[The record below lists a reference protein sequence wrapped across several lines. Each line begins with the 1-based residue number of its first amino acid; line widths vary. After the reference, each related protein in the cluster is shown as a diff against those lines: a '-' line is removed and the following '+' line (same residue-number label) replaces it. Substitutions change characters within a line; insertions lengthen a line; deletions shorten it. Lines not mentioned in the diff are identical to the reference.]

1 MPCACPVLRD
11 RGEGECLRERGSEI
25 RERKAKF
32 SPLKGQKAKFSP
44 VYESEGAKLGSEI
57 QPFCPLQNTGHGDG
71 VQRGAEREKEPGS
84 GVSEPTNEPTNYEL
98 FSSSHGWACGV
109 NTLGI
114 PLLAIPLT
122 LPFIM

>member
-1 MPCACPVLRD
+1 MESEFDTCDV
-11 RGEGECLRERGSEI
+11 LRERERASQIQPVCPVHAPCCVIEGRGS
-25 RERKAKF
+25 
-32 SPLKGQKAKFSP
+32 